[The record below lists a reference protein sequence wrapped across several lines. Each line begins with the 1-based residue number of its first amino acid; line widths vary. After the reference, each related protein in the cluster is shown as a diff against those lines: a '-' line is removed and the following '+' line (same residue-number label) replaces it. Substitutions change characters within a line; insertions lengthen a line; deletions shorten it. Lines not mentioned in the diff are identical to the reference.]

1 MKISA
6 LILTKNEEIN
16 ISECVKS
23 VSFCDEIIV
32 IDSES
37 EDQTR
42 SLAEKEGARVIVN
55 PWPGFALQRHF
66 GIQRC
71 SFPWVLMVDADERVT
86 GSLRREIQRLFS
98 GEGPSCFGYEIP
110 RRTFAFGREMKHMR
124 PGRSLRLFHKEKGKM
139 TLKRHVHEKII
150 VDGPVG
156 RLKEPMLHYSY
167 RNVGEYI
174 NKMNHYT
181 TLLARQKREE
191 DPAVTGKKAYKRAV
205 RRFWHRF
212 LDKYI
217 SRGAFRDGQYGF
229 YLALLTGIQAMTT
242 EFKLMEI
249 LEERGKR
256 NDESV

>member
-86 GSLRREIQRLFS
+86 GSLRREMQRIFS

-110 RRTFAFGREMKHMR
+110 RRTFAFGREM
-124 PGRSLRLFHKEKGKM
+124 
-139 TLKRHVHEKII
+139 
-150 VDGPVG
+150 
-156 RLKEPMLHYSY
+156 
-167 RNVGEYI
+167 
-174 NKMNHYT
+174 
-181 TLLARQKREE
+181 E
-191 DPAVTGKKAYKRAV
+191 DIR
-205 RRFWHRF
+205 
-212 LDKYI
+212 
-217 SRGAFRDGQYGF
+217 
-229 YLALLTGIQAMTT
+229 
-242 EFKLMEI
+242 
-249 LEERGKR
+249 
-256 NDESV
+256 